1 MCVMI
6 SLRRENG
13 LGRQVKAPFQQHGR
27 EAKEKLITTVITYS
41 KKKNSLS
48 ANRCHLFLLSF
59 FHSFFF
65 SLLPL
70 GRFNSDQQVA

>member
-41 KKKNSLS
+41 KKRTLS
-48 ANRCHLFLLSF
+48 RRIDAIYFCCLF